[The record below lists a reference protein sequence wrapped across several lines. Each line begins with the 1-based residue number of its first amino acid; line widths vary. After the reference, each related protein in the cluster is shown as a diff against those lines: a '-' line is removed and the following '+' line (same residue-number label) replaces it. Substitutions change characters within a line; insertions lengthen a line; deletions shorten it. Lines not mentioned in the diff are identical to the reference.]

1 MSFNLATSR
10 SQGVKAVVAL
20 STTVVLAAGT
30 AQAGDGGL
38 IAWPLGQTDVVL
50 RYETSGG
57 RAARAG
63 TEVPDRTIYGDGF
76 VVWTDDEVAPTP
88 GFASSVWTGRLDLAT
103 LRGLLTSARDSGFFG
118 LEGSYQPATPPSSPG
133 ADPIPL
139 PLDAEAETLTIS
151 LADRH
156 RVSVRPAGWPG
167 APAAFRQ
174 LRDALLRLVPLEPR
188 PFVAERYRL
197 EVRPLLDE
205 NADDYPALP
214 RSLADFDLDAE
225 SASQVLGRAQGEALA
240 AWLAQFGTSVA
251 RDGRLFHLQLFAV
264 PPRARHSDPLLSIE
278 HKVHNKR

>member
-1 MSFNLATSR
+1 M
-10 SQGVKAVVAL
+10 KAVVAFF
-20 STTVVLAAGT
+20 TTLVLAACA
-30 AQAGDGGL
+30 AQAGGDDP
-38 IAWPLGQTDVVL
+38 IAWPRGQTDVVL
-50 RYETSGG
+50 SYEISGK

-63 TEVPDRTIYGDGF
+63 TEIPDRTLYGDGF
-76 VVWTDDEVAPTP
+76 VVWTDDEVEPTP
-88 GFASSVWTGRLDLAT
+88 GFSSSVWTGRLDSAT
-103 LRGLLTSARDSGFFG
+103 LRGLLTSARDDGFFG

-139 PLDAEAETLTIS
+139 SLDAETETLTIS

-174 LRDALLRLVPLEPR
+174 LRDALLGLTPLEPR

-197 EVRPLLDE
+197 QARPLLDE
-205 NADDYPALP
+205 DAGDYPALP

-225 SASQVLGRAQGEALA
+225 SASQVLGRVQGEALA
-240 AWLAQFGTSVA
+240 AWLDQFGTSVA
-251 RDGRLFHLQLFAV
+251 RDGRVFHLQLFAV

-278 HKVHNKR
+278 HKVQNKRSSIK